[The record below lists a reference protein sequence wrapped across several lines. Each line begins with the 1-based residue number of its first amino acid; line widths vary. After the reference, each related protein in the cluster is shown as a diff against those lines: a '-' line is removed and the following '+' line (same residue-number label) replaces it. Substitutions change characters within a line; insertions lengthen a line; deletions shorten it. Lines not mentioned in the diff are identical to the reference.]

1 MKRQFKY
8 LTTSE
13 EDLEWGIY
21 LSVAGSAKIEPGTAY
36 PPRGEHPSEYT
47 FDWKQGRILREYQ
60 LNYISEGSGIFE
72 NRHGK
77 FPVKEGSLLVIL
89 PGDWHRYRPNKQ
101 TGWVE
106 HYVGFKGKI
115 ADHFLANS
123 VFTRQQPV
131 LLPGIKEEIIDTHL
145 KIMDLVE
152 KEQPGYQQIA
162 SGMVVKML
170 GYLISFEK
178 QKGFSGKPIAKVI
191 EEVRFYMRQHLN
203 QEINLEELVEKRNIG
218 YSYFRRMFRKFTGVS
233 PGQYHLQL
241 RIMRAKEMLVSTDKS
256 IKEISLELG
265 FQTIHYFSLIFKK
278 KVGVTP
284 SEFRKQTTIQPRK

>member
-13 EDLEWGIY
+13 EDLEWGIF
-21 LSVAGSAKIEPGTAY
+21 LSVAGSAKIEPGTIY

-47 FDWKQGRILREYQ
+47 FEWSSGRILREYQ

-77 FPVKEGSLLVIL
+77 FPVKEGSLLVIF
-89 PGDWHRYRPNKQ
+89 PGEWHRYKPNNQ
-101 TGWVE
+101 SGWME
-106 HYVGFKGKI
+106 HYVGFNGAI
-115 ADHFLANS
+115 ADHFLSNR
-123 VFTRQQPV
+123 VFSSKQPV
-131 LLPGIKEEIIDTHL
+131 LFPGIREEIIDTHL
-145 KIMDLVE
+145 KIIDLVE

-162 SGMVVKML
+162 SGMIVKLL

-191 EEVRFYMRQHLN
+191 EEVRFYMRQNLDR
-203 QEINLEELVEKRNIG
+203 EIHLEELVENRNVG
-218 YSYFRRMFRKFTGVS
+218 YSYFRRMFKKFTGVS

-241 RIMRAKEMLVSTDKS
+241 RIMRAKEMLVGTDKS

-278 KVGVTP
+278 KVGMNP
-284 SEFRKQTTIQPRK
+284 SEFRRQTTILSKA